1 MMIINH
7 GAHALVHAKARR
19 PSIEIRTSYRRPIE
33 LKLPA
38 FGVDSEFRPNVRSF
52 FENYG
57 QDTVIINGIDLETV

>member
-1 MMIINH
+1 MVVYNLSLFLYNLSIQYFMMIINH

-38 FGVDSEFRPNVRSF
+38 FGVDSEFRP
-52 FENYG
+52 
-57 QDTVIINGIDLETV
+57 